1 MRRHRSD
8 GWAVGRLGGWALPLA
23 LLVLTAKPAN
33 RLTAQEPPLNTGALF
48 LVFPVGA
55 QAVGMGQTAVG
66 AEGRGEAAFWNPAG
80 LATLARS
87 EFALHSAT
95 LAAGRTNV
103 LGVYFPSG
111 GVGVLGGAVYLVD
124 YGDLER
130 TDSTGTSIARIAPRN
145 FEFLAS
151 YATAFAG
158 SFVLGLS
165 YKLVQFRVDCS
176 GDCRDFPSGQGTTHA
191 LDVGGQFR
199 LGAGGPLRVGVVLRN
214 VGFKLQVQ
222 NRAQADPLPTRFA
235 VGALYRVPLPGS
247 RDNRGEGGAG
257 ELGAGPGPDERLD
270 LKVAADV
277 DSPWGRAGQSEM
289 RLGVDVGYQR
299 LVRLRAGY
307 AFVHDGLSGPSI
319 GLGVESGSLGVDLA
333 RTFLT
338 GSDLQVENPA
348 FFSFRVTF

>member
-1 MRRHRSD
+1 MKRNPSD
-8 GWAVGRLGGWALPLA
+8 GRSGGRTVGRTLWLA
-23 LLVLTAKPAN
+23 FVMLSVCPTV
-33 RLTAQEPPLNTGALF
+33 RLSGQGPPLNTGAIF

-111 GVGVLGGAVYLVD
+111 GIGVLGGAVYLVD

-130 TDSTGTSIARIAPRN
+130 TDSAGNSIARIAPRN

-151 YATAFAG
+151 YATSFAG

-176 GDCRDFPSGQGTTHA
+176 GDCRDFPSGHGTTHA

-199 LGAGGPLRVGVVLRN
+199 VGAGGPLRVGVVLRN

-222 NRAQADPLPTRFA
+222 NRAQADPLPTRLA

-247 RDNRGEGGAG
+247 REIGGMTA
-257 ELGAGPGPDERLD
+257 DERLD

-289 RLGVDVGYQR
+289 RFGVDVGYQR

-307 AFVHDGLSGPSI
+307 AFVQDGLSGPSV

-338 GSDLQVENPA
+338 GTDLQVENPA